1 MPLRSSVF
9 FFASIASVSAPCVHA
24 QQATVVR
31 VGSKSFTEGIILGE
45 IATLMIRHAGL
56 DVRHERSLGDAST
69 FQALRRG
76 DIDIYAEYTGT
87 LAQSI
92 FARQSPDSKR
102 ELSHLL
108 GELGINMTSSLGF
121 ENSFALGTTRQ
132 LADELELS
140 RISDLR
146 RYPALRLGFTESF
159 LNRGDGWPSLKRH
172 YGLPQTDLRGIA
184 HDLAYVALDSGDL
197 DVIDLYTTDA
207 EIVAYELVALRDDAE
222 FFPQYEAVYLYRKSL
237 ADRVPRAVQAL
248 RRLDGTID
256 SEKMRQLNAA
266 VKIDG
271 RSEAD
276 VAAAFLRNEFGY
288 DLHVVQR
295 TFWNK
300 LWARTK
306 EHLFLVSVAMGLGTL
321 AAVPLGIMAYKL
333 PRVGRL
339 ILWTV
344 SILQTVPALA
354 FLALMVPFMGIKS
367 PPAIAALFCYSMLP
381 IVRNTHAG
389 IANMAP
395 QLRESAEALG
405 LGVWTQLWRVELPLA
420 SPTILAG
427 IKTAT
432 VLSIGFATLGA
443 FVGAGGYGEPIL
455 TGIRLQDTGE
465 ILQGAVPAAC
475 MAIGAELFFD
485 CAEPWLVPRG
495 LRLTANP

>member
-1 MPLRSSVF
+1 MRLGCFLS
-9 FFASIASVSAPCVHA
+9 FATISALSGPWADA
-24 QQATVVR
+24 QEAPVVR

-45 IATLMIRHAGL
+45 IATLMVRRAGL
-56 DVRHERSLGDAST
+56 TVRHERALGDAST

-87 LAQSI
+87 LSQSI
-92 FARQSPDSKR
+92 FARQTPESDQ
-102 ELSHLL
+102 ELRHLL
-108 GELGINMTSSLGF
+108 NELGINMTDSLGF
-121 ENSFALGTTRQ
+121 ENSFALGTTKT
-132 LADELELS
+132 LAEKLNLGK
-140 RISDLR
+140 ISDLR
-146 RYPALRLGFTESF
+146 RYPALRMGFTESF

-172 YGLPQTDLRGIA
+172 YALPQTDLRGIA

-197 DVIDLYTTDA
+197 DIIDLYTTDA
-207 EIVAYELVALRDDAE
+207 EIVAYDLVALTDDADH
-222 FFPQYEAVYLYRKSL
+222 FPRYEAVYLYRESL
-237 ADRVPRAVQAL
+237 SVRAPRAVQAL
-248 RRLDGTID
+248 RKLEGAIA
-256 SEKMRQLNAA
+256 SEQMRQLNAA
-266 VKIDG
+266 VKIEG
-271 RSEAD
+271 RSEPE
-276 VAAAFLRNEFGY
+276 VAASFLRDEFGY
-288 DLHVVQR
+288 ELNVAHR
-295 TFWNK
+295 TFWHK

-306 EHLFLVSVAMGLGTL
+306 EHLFLVSVAMTLGTL
-321 AAVPLGIMAYKL
+321 AAIPLGIAACKL
-333 PRVGRL
+333 PRLGRL

-354 FLALMVPFMGIKS
+354 FLALMVPLMGIKS

-381 IVRNTHAG
+381 MVRNTHAG

-405 LGVWTQLWRVELPLA
+405 LGFWTQLWRIELPLA

-475 MAIGAELFFD
+475 MAVAAELLFD
-485 CAEPWLVPRG
+485 WAEPWLVPRG
-495 LRLTANP
+495 LRLTTNH